1 MTKSETYHIYIVHN
15 MSKETNKPPKW
26 IKDAV
31 AEVQEQGRFWLR
43 LLDEGREEECEFQM
57 EVFINYINSEE
68 YLK

>member
-1 MTKSETYHIYIVHN
+1 

-26 IKDAV
+26 LKDAV
-31 AEVQEQGRFWLR
+31 AEVQEQAKFWLR